1 MSSKKRTISE
11 LTTTTCSQE
20 DSIELLPSIDDV
32 LNSLNPPTTPPN
44 LIQLPDTPNT
54 PIKKKK
60 KIISDYFNQST
71 KPYVNARTKSIF
83 EKLSKKEL
91 EAKLMEVKFLKTV
104 VDNRIQI
111 INEYLEKVENKE
123 DNDSTAL
130 MVDNSKLK
138 EELNYKNLTI
148 NSLEKKLKS
157 TKFDLDYYIQEAQS
171 ANALLLDTERENRMM
186 ADRIANLEYELDKE
200 KAKNN

>member
-1 MSSKKRTISE
+1 MSSQKRTYSE
-11 LTTTTCSQE
+11 LTAQE
-20 DSIELLPSIDDV
+20 DSVELLPSVDDIF
-32 LNSLNPPTTPPN
+32 NSLNVPSTPENVVSLPTVPQAP
-44 LIQLPDTPNT
+44 
-54 PIKKKK
+54 KKKK
-60 KIISDYFNQST
+60 NNGKIIDYFNSTT

-91 EAKLMEVKFLKTV
+91 EAKLMEIKFIKTV

-111 INEYLEKVENKE
+111 INEYLAKVEDKQ

-130 MVDNSKLK
+130 IMDNHKMK
-138 EELNYKNLTI
+138 DELNYKNLTI
-148 NSLEKKLKS
+148 NNLEKQLKS

-186 ADRIANLEYELDKE
+186 ADRIANLEYELSKE
-200 KAKNN
+200 KSKCN